1 MRIISGL
8 YKGKKLLFI
17 NNKTTRPLRDMVKES
32 IFNIIEH
39 SKFVKINIKNAKVLD
54 LYSGTGSFGIECISR
69 GADRVTFVEKD
80 SIALKVLNKNL
91 NSLQLKRDYYEI
103 KNDVYTILNKNID
116 QNDIFFFDP
125 PFSSEEYIQ
134 IISEIKKNKK
144 FRKNNLFIIH
154 RENKNTDSLE
164 EFISIHLTKKY
175 GRSKIV
181 FGSIV

>member
-103 KNDVYTILNKNID
+103 KNDVY
-116 QNDIFFFDP
+116 
-125 PFSSEEYIQ
+125 
-134 IISEIKKNKK
+134 
-144 FRKNNLFIIH
+144 
-154 RENKNTDSLE
+154 
-164 EFISIHLTKKY
+164 SI
-175 GRSKIV
+175 
-181 FGSIV
+181 